1 MRRMDDSSKQILR
14 TQGWWAMVLMLIAT
28 AGRAQTAPAAATPA
42 SAQHQRRVVI
52 SLEDRKLALME
63 DGKVLKV
70 YDVAVGKPATPSPRG
85 EFRVANRVQK
95 PTYYHSGQVIP
106 DGPQNPVGTRWVGLS
121 QKGYGIHGTNAPSSV
136 GKAVSHGCIRMRNH
150 DIEELFELLRAGDTV
165 VIRGERDAET
175 AQLFGLPAGTALV
188 AQALVAPS
196 QTEAEGQ
203 HGAGQ

>member
-1 MRRMDDSSKQILR
+1 
-14 TQGWWAMVLMLIAT
+14 MVLILIAT
-28 AGRAQTAPAAATPA
+28 AGRAQMAPAVASPA

-63 DGKVLKV
+63 DGKVLKT

-121 QKGYGIHGTNAPSSV
+121 QKGYGIHGTNAPASI

-150 DIEELFELLRAGDTV
+150 DIEELFELLHAGDTV

-175 AQLFGLPAGTALV
+175 AQLFGLPAATALV
-188 AQALVAPS
+188 AQAHLS
-196 QTEAEGQ
+196 QSEAEAQ

>member
-1 MRRMDDSSKQILR
+1 
-14 TQGWWAMVLMLIAT
+14 VF
-28 AGRAQTAPAAATPA
+28 
-42 SAQHQRRVVI
+42 
-52 SLEDRKLALME
+52 
-63 DGKVLKV
+63 
-70 YDVAVGKPATPSPRG
+70 DVAVGKPATPSPRG

-95 PTYYHSGQVIP
+95 PTYYRSGQVIP

-121 QKGYGIHGTNAPSSV
+121 QKGYGIHGTNAPASI

-165 VIRGERDAET
+165 VIRGERNAET

-188 AQALVAPS
+188 AQTLVAASHP
-196 QTEAEGQ
+196 EAEAQ

>member
-1 MRRMDDSSKQILR
+1 
-14 TQGWWAMVLMLIAT
+14 MVLILIAT
-28 AGRAQTAPAAATPA
+28 AARAQNSPATRQAT
-42 SAQHQRRVVI
+42 SVHHQRRVII
-52 SLEDRKLALME
+52 SLKDRKLALIE
-63 DGKVLKV
+63 DGKPVKV

-106 DGPQNPVGTRWVGLS
+106 EGPQNPVGTRWVGLS
-121 QKGYGIHGTNAPSSV
+121 QKGYGIHGTNAPASI
-136 GKAVSHGCIRMRNH
+136 GKAVSHGCIRMRNA

-175 AQLFGLPAGTALV
+175 AQLFGVQPVV
-188 AQALVAPS
+188 AMLARA
-196 QTEAEGQ
+196 QTEAEAQ

>member
-1 MRRMDDSSKQILR
+1 MRRMDDSSKQTVR
-14 TQGWWAMVLMLIAT
+14 TQGWWAMVLILIAT
-28 AGRAQTAPAAATPA
+28 AGRAQSAPAAPA
-42 SAQHQRRVVI
+42 GAQHQRRVVI

-70 YDVAVGKPATPSPRG
+70 FDVAVGKSATPSPRG

-106 DGPQNPVGTRWVGLS
+106 DGPQNPVGTRWVGLN
-121 QKGYGIHGTNAPSSV
+121 QKGYGIHGTNAPALI
-136 GKAVSHGCIRMRNH
+136 GKAVSHGCIRMSNH

-175 AQLFGLPAGTALV
+175 AQLFGLPAATALV
-188 AQALVAPS
+188 AQALLTQS
-196 QTEAEGQ
+196 QPDAEAQ